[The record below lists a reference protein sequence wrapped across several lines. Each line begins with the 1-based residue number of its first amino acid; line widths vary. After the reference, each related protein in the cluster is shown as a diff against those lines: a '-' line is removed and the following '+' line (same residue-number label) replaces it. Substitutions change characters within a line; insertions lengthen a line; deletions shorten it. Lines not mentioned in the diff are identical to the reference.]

1 LSTASTLRNLT
12 AKELSARAKK
22 KNIAGYH
29 SMRKEELV
37 QALVKAARA
46 DAARKRRKE
55 KAREEEKASKAKKKT
70 TRAAKKTPTTKAKS
84 TTRKTT
90 KKATAKKTTAKK
102 TTARKKT
109 TRVDKPAAKA
119 KPKTR
124 TTAVIQTVA
133 ARTGKPRNG
142 TASGGN
148 GTTKPQV
155 SRKEKADP
163 PARPVIPAIRKS
175 CIHGP
180 IPEAKNLASRA
191 DKKEA
196 AKSDRL
202 IVMVRDSYWLQVYW
216 ELTQK
221 SIERARASLGQHW
234 HGAAPTIRVYE
245 MAADSSGNPLKNH
258 IRDITIHGGVNNWYV
273 DVQDPPKK
281 YQAEIGY
288 LTVDG
293 RFHAVARSN
302 RVTTPRPTSSEAF
315 DENWADVARDYDRIY
330 AMSGGYDDQQATGD
344 LKDILEERLRR
355 PMGSPMMTR
364 FGGEIGVKRHELE
377 LDIDAEVIV
386 HGRVEPGAHV
396 TLRGQPVHM
405 REDGSFSVRF
415 ALPDRRHVLPVV
427 ASSADGVEQRT
438 VILAIDRNTKIME
451 PVIRDPGD

>member
-1 LSTASTLRNLT
+1 MSTASTLRNLT

-22 KNIAGYH
+22 KKIAGWH

-37 QALVKAARA
+37 EALVKAARA
-46 DAARKRRKE
+46 EAARKRRREKE
-55 KAREEEKASKAKKKT
+55 KEAKAAASKKKVTSASRKKSTAASKKT
-70 TRAAKKTPTTKAKS
+70 AATKSKS
-84 TTRKTT
+84 TARKTT
-90 KKATAKKTTAKK
+90 TA
-102 TTARKKT
+102 KKT
-109 TRVDKPAAKA
+109 TRVDKPNGKA
-119 KPKTR
+119 KPTTR

-142 TASGGN
+142 SPKNN
-148 GTTKPQV
+148 GAKK
-155 SRKEKADP
+155 SRVARNRKNNEPA
-163 PARPVIPAIRKS
+163 ARPVIPAIRKA

-180 IPEAKNLASRA
+180 IPDAKNLACREDQNES
-191 DKKEA
+191 
-196 AKSDRL
+196 AKADRL

-216 ELTQK
+216 EITQK

-245 MAADSSGNPLKNH
+245 LAGEGHGNPLKNH
-258 IRDITIHGGVNNWYV
+258 VRDITIHGGVNNWYI
-273 DVQDPPKK
+273 DVQEPPKK
-281 YQAEIGY
+281 YQVEIGY

-293 RFHAVARSN
+293 RFHVVARSN
-302 RVTTPRPTSSEAF
+302 RVTTPRPSSSEAF

-330 AMSGGYDDQQATGD
+330 AMSGGYDDQQSTGD

-364 FGGEIGVKRHELE
+364 FGGEIGVKRHELDME
-377 LDIDAEVIV
+377 IDAEVIV

-396 TLRGQPVHM
+396 TLRGQPVKM
-405 REDGSFSVRF
+405 RHDGSFSVRF

-438 VILAIDRNTKIME
+438 VILAIDRNTKVME
-451 PVIRDPGD
+451 PIIRDPGD